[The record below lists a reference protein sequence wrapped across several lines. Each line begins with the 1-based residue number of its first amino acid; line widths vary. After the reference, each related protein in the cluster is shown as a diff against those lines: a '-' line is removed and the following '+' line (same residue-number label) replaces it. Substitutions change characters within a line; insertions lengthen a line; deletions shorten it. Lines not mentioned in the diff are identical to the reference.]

1 MVERHFSSRA
11 PTARLDGMNPVTC
24 RGVHLSYGSYRAVT
38 GVDLDVG
45 PGELL
50 ALLGSNGAGKS
61 TLLDALLGLRRPDA
75 GTVRVLG
82 LDPHAARRHLA
93 RDVGAVLQEGG
104 CAPDLT
110 VAETVRLWLRLH
122 RRPTATHTTRLLE
135 EVRLEH
141 RAGLR
146 VRLLSG
152 GERRRLDLAVAL
164 TGDPRLLLLDE
175 PTSGLDPQARS
186 HTWAVLRKRV
196 QDGVTVLL
204 TTHYLDEA
212 ETLADRVAILH
223 DGRVTLADPQQPG
236 ALAQLIELGGEP
248 REPPAQAPM
257 TGGMQRPPPSEP
269 SGRARRA
276 GNDMGRLACH
286 H

>member
-1 MVERHFSSRA
+1 
-11 PTARLDGMNPVTC
+11 MNPVIC
-24 RGVHLSYGSYRAVT
+24 RDVHLSYGSYRAVR
-38 GVDLDVG
+38 GADLDVG

-50 ALLGSNGAGKS
+50 ALLGTNGAGKS

-82 LDPHAARRHLA
+82 LDPYRSRRRLAA
-93 RDVGAVLQEGG
+93 DVGAVPQDGG

-122 RRPTATHTTRLLE
+122 RRPAAHAEALLT

-146 VRLLSG
+146 VRRLSG

-164 TGDPRLLLLDE
+164 SGDPRLLLLDE

-186 HTWAVLRKRV
+186 HTWAVLRQRLRH
-196 QDGVTVLL
+196 GVSIVL
-204 TTHYLDEA
+204 TTHHLQEA
-212 ETLADRVAILH
+212 ETLADRVAVLH
-223 DGRVTLADPQQPG
+223 GGGVTVADPRVPG
-236 ALAQLIELGGEP
+236 SVARLVRLG
-248 REPPAQAPM
+248 A
-257 TGGMQRPPPSEP
+257 
-269 SGRARRA
+269 GR
-276 GNDMGRLACH
+276 
-286 H
+286 